1 MLVGNKT
8 DERLGM
14 TEIKLDTYQQAILNY
29 EHKLNTVLCLP
40 ATAGSGKSTTILA
53 KIAKIISEA
62 ENQQEQANRIIAT
75 TFSNKSARDLT
86 KKFKNTYPE
95 LPLPQIGTLHSFGI
109 KILKLDGIK
118 PIIMTPWNST
128 LLIRSC
134 IEDLEIFDDDTKK
147 SVLTKVAEAVK
158 DMIANLKANT
168 EFSIKKLQNES
179 YTDIGS
185 YIPEDTLPD
194 LMDIIED
201 NFHSIALLYENKK
214 IQQNLFD
221 YDDLIYRANQ
231 MLDFNETVLD
241 ELRESLDYIFIDE
254 AQDCDKSQFE
264 LFFKISEHKRLTLV
278 YDVCQTLYKFRW
290 SRPELLQP
298 FSLQKH
304 FTNIVELPLLYNYRS
319 TENIVKIGNTLR
331 EVADDNYRS
340 TPSREAV
347 KGSVKLKVCKNNI
360 AEGDVIADMIND
372 YMKES
377 FKAKDITVISRGNWY
392 LRTIVEPALIRRNI
406 PYIHASSKSGKKLNE
421 KNINRLIFSMI
432 NYLVN
437 PNNYMALLG
446 VIPYIKG
453 IGPAFIEKV
462 EMIYLAQGLTNLTL
476 TGQFKTKSDLEKCQA
491 IDMLINAMKEISEA
505 VNALTISEMMEQ
517 LKQLIFEYMIL
528 PSTYEDLQLIITA
541 IINWVNFY
549 IEAGK
554 INLSDILETILLDIN
569 NFDVSEDKDAVILST
584 IHQTKGLSLPVTI
597 CGGFTSA
604 MPPSNDY
611 NDEQYMI
618 YVQMSRAIEKL
629 AIVYSVEYITKD
641 NKSRDPYI
649 NPFLELML
657 AKLKN

>member
-1 MLVGNKT
+1 MEK
-8 DERLGM
+8 
-14 TEIKLDTYQQAILNY
+14 TEIKLDTYQQAILNF
-29 EHKLNTVLCLP
+29 EHKLDTVLCLP

-62 ENQQEQANRIIAT
+62 ENPAEQANRIIAT

-86 KKFKNTYPE
+86 KKFKSTYPE
-95 LPLPQIGTLHSFGI
+95 LPIPQIGTLHSFGI
-109 KILKLDGIK
+109 KILKLDDIK

-134 IEDLEIFDDDTKK
+134 IEELEIFDADTKK
-147 SVLTKVAEAVK
+147 SVLTKVAEAIK

-168 EFSIKKLQNES
+168 EFSMKKLQNES

-185 YIPEDTLPD
+185 YIPDETLPD
-194 LMDIIED
+194 LTATIED
-201 NFHSIALLYENKK
+201 NFHNIALLYENKK
-214 IQQNLFD
+214 IKQNLFD

-241 ELRESLDYIFIDE
+241 ELRASLDYVFIDE

-278 YDVCQTLYKFRW
+278 YDICQTLYKFRW
-290 SRPELLQP
+290 SKPELLQP
-298 FSLQKH
+298 YSLQKH
-304 FTNIVELPLLYNYRS
+304 FTNIMELPLLYNYRS
-319 TENIVKIGNTLR
+319 TENIVKIGNILR

-347 KGSVKLKVCKNNI
+347 KGSVKLKVCRTNI
-360 AEGDVIADMIND
+360 TEGDVIVDMIND
-372 YMKES
+372 YMKDG

-437 PNNYMALLG
+437 PNNYMAVLG
-446 VIPYIKG
+446 VIPYIRG
-453 IGPAFIEKV
+453 VGPAFVEKA
-462 EMIYLAQGLTNLTL
+462 EMIYLSQGLTNLSL
-476 TGQFKTKSDLEKCQA
+476 TGQFKNKSDLDRCQA
-491 IDMLINAMKEISEA
+491 IDMLINSMKDISEA
-505 VNALTISEMMEQ
+505 INAFTISELMEQ
-517 LKQLIFEYMIL
+517 LKQLIFDYMIL
-528 PSTYEDLQLIITA
+528 PSTFEDLQLIITA

-549 IEAGK
+549 IETGK
-554 INLSDILETILLDIN
+554 LNLNDILENILLDIN

-604 MPPSNDY
+604 MPQSNEY

-629 AIVYSVEYITKD
+629 AIVYSAEYITKD

-649 NPFLELML
+649 NPFLEALI
-657 AKLKN
+657 ARLKN

>member
-1 MLVGNKT
+1 MLVSNKT

-29 EHKLNTVLCLP
+29 EHKLDTVLCLP

-62 ENQQEQANRIIAT
+62 ENPAEQANRIIAT

-86 KKFKNTYPE
+86 KKFKSTYPE

-231 MLDFNETVLD
+231 MLDFNETILD

-304 FTNIVELPLLYNYRS
+304 FSNIMELPLLYNYRS
-319 TENIVKIGNTLR
+319 TENIVKIGNILR

-347 KGSVKLKVCKNNI
+347 KGSVKLKVCNNNI
-360 AEGDVIADMIND
+360 TEGDVIVDMIND
-372 YMKES
+372 YMKEG

-462 EMIYLAQGLTNLTL
+462 EMIYLSQGLTNLTL

-629 AIVYSVEYITKD
+629 GIVYSVEYITKD

>member
-1 MLVGNKT
+1 MLVSNKT

-29 EHKLNTVLCLP
+29 EHKLDTVLCLP

-62 ENQQEQANRIIAT
+62 ENPVEQANRIIAT

-86 KKFKNTYPE
+86 KKFKSTYPE

-231 MLDFNETVLD
+231 MLDFNETILD
-241 ELRESLDYIFIDE
+241 ELRGSLDYIFIDE

-304 FTNIVELPLLYNYRS
+304 FSNIMELPLLYNYRS
-319 TENIVKIGNTLR
+319 TENIVKIGNILR

-360 AEGDVIADMIND
+360 TEGDVIVDMIND
-372 YMKES
+372 YMKEG

-406 PYIHASSKSGKKLNE
+406 PYIHPSSKSGKKLNE

-462 EMIYLAQGLTNLTL
+462 EMIYLSQGLTNLTL

-657 AKLKN
+657 EKLKN

>member
-1 MLVGNKT
+1 MLVSNKT
-8 DERLGM
+8 DERRGM

-29 EHKLNTVLCLP
+29 EHKLDTVLCLP

-62 ENQQEQANRIIAT
+62 ENPIEQANRIIAT

-86 KKFKNTYPE
+86 KKFKSTYPE
-95 LPLPQIGTLHSFGI
+95 LPLPQI
-109 KILKLDGIK
+109 
-118 PIIMTPWNST
+118 
-128 LLIRSC
+128 
-134 IEDLEIFDDDTKK
+134 DDDTKK

-231 MLDFNETVLD
+231 MLDFNETILD

-304 FTNIVELPLLYNYRS
+304 FSNIVELPLLYNYRS
-319 TENIVKIGNTLR
+319 TENIVKIGNILR

-360 AEGDVIADMIND
+360 TEGDVIVDMIND

>member
-1 MLVGNKT
+1 MLVSNKT

-29 EHKLNTVLCLP
+29 EHKLDTVLCLP

-62 ENQQEQANRIIAT
+62 ENPVEQANKIIAT

-86 KKFKNTYPE
+86 KKFKSTYPE

-185 YIPEDTLPD
+185 YISEDTLPD
-194 LMDIIED
+194 LMGIIED

-231 MLDFNETVLD
+231 MLDFNETILD

-304 FTNIVELPLLYNYRS
+304 FSNIVELPLLYNYRS
-319 TENIVKIGNTLR
+319 TENIVKIGNILR

-372 YMKES
+372 YMKDG

>member
-1 MLVGNKT
+1 MLVSNKT

-29 EHKLNTVLCLP
+29 EHKLDTVLCLP

-62 ENQQEQANRIIAT
+62 ENPAEQANRIIAT

-86 KKFKNTYPE
+86 KKFKSTYPE

-179 YTDIGS
+179 YTDIVS

-304 FTNIVELPLLYNYRS
+304 FSNIVELPLLYNYRS
-319 TENIVKIGNTLR
+319 TENIVKIGNILR

-372 YMKES
+372 YMKDG

>member
-1 MLVGNKT
+1 MLVSNKT

-29 EHKLNTVLCLP
+29 EHKLDTVLCLP

-62 ENQQEQANRIIAT
+62 ENPIEQANRIIAT

-86 KKFKNTYPE
+86 KKFKSTYPE

-185 YIPEDTLPD
+185 YISEDTLPD

-231 MLDFNETVLD
+231 MLDFNETILD

-304 FTNIVELPLLYNYRS
+304 FSNIVELPLLYNYRS
-319 TENIVKIGNTLR
+319 TENIVKIGNILR

-372 YMKES
+372 YMKEG

-505 VNALTISEMMEQ
+505 VNALTITEMMEQ

-657 AKLKN
+657 SKLKN

>member
-1 MLVGNKT
+1 
-8 DERLGM
+8 M

-29 EHKLNTVLCLP
+29 EHKLDSVLCLP

-62 ENQQEQANRIIAT
+62 ENPQEQANRIIAT
-75 TFSNKSARDLT
+75 TFSNKSAKDLT
-86 KKFKNTYPE
+86 KKFKSTYPE
-95 LPLPQIGTLHSFGI
+95 LPLPQIGTLHSIGI

-118 PIIMTPWNST
+118 PIIMTPWNSI

-134 IEDLEIFDDDTKK
+134 VEDLEIFEDDTKK

-194 LMDIIED
+194 LVDVIED
-201 NFHSIALLYENKK
+201 NFHSIALLYESKK

-231 MLDFNETVLD
+231 MLDFNETILD
-241 ELRESLDYIFIDE
+241 ELRASLDYIFIDE
-254 AQDCDKSQFE
+254 AQDCDRAQFE
-264 LFFKISEHKRLTLV
+264 LFFKISEHRRLTLV

-290 SRPELLQP
+290 SKPDLLQP

-304 FTNIVELPLLYNYRS
+304 FGNIMELPLLYNYRS
-319 TENIVKIGNTLR
+319 TENIVKVGNILR

-340 TPSREAV
+340 TPSRGAV
-347 KGSVKLKVCKNNI
+347 KGSVKLKVCRSNI
-360 AEGDVIADMIND
+360 TEGDVIADMIND
-372 YMKES
+372 YMKEG

-392 LRTIVEPALIRRNI
+392 LRTIVEPALVRRNI

-421 KNINRLIFSMI
+421 KNINRLLFSMI
-432 NYLVN
+432 NYIVN
-437 PNNYMALLG
+437 PKNYMAILG

-453 IGPAFIEKV
+453 VGPAFVEKV

-476 TGQFKTKSDLEKCQA
+476 TGQFKSKTDLEKCKTVD
-491 IDMLINAMKEISEA
+491 ILINAMKEISEA

-528 PSTYEDLQLIITA
+528 PSTYEDLQLIVTA

-549 IEAGK
+549 IEPGK
-554 INLSDILETILLDIN
+554 INLSEILETILLDIN

-584 IHQTKGLSLPVTI
+584 IHQTKGLSIPVTI

-604 MPPSNDY
+604 MPQSNDY

-657 AKLKN
+657 EKLKN

>member
-1 MLVGNKT
+1 MLVSNKT

-29 EHKLNTVLCLP
+29 EHKLDTVLCLP

-62 ENQQEQANRIIAT
+62 ENPIEQANRIIAT

-86 KKFKNTYPE
+86 KKFKSTYPE

-109 KILKLDGIK
+109 KTLKLDGIK

-231 MLDFNETVLD
+231 MLDFNETILD

-304 FTNIVELPLLYNYRS
+304 FSNIVELPLLYNYRS
-319 TENIVKIGNTLR
+319 TENIVKIGNILR

-372 YMKES
+372 YMKDG

-657 AKLKN
+657 EKLKN